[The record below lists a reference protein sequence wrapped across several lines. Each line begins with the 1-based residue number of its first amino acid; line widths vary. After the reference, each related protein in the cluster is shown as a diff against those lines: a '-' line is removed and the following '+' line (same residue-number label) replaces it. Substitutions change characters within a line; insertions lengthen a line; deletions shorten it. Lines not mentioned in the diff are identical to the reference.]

1 MTDLPTILDALEA
14 EKNAR
19 TDYAETMNGYHLTV
33 GYNAGEV
40 LLTNLDPEHTGP
52 VSLDDPASIL
62 LNVAQ
67 AQALARELVRVADM
81 AETCPPLRTPHP
93 FTLIPGGAR

>member
-52 VSLDDPASIL
+52 VSLDDPTSIL

-67 AQALARELVRVADM
+67 AQALARELDRVADL
-81 AETCPPLRTPHP
+81 ASTCPPLRTPHP
-93 FTLIPGGAR
+93 FTLIHGGAR